1 MAQFANARSW
11 PEPVLVQ
18 LTWQDTA
25 RGSGRTSQLWLAQ
38 PRPEPFGYG
47 VAICEIPIS
56 ALGCVTRLLP
66 RLRESLQTEI
76 RSRFTIGH
84 AGLSSMK
91 RGGSWA
97 CQLESGD

>member
-1 MAQFANARSW
+1 
-11 PEPVLVQ
+11 VLIR
-18 LTWQDTA
+18 LTWQDA
-25 RGSGRTSQLWLAQ
+25 AGERQDSQLWLAQ
-38 PRPEPFGYG
+38 PCPGPFGHG
-47 VAICEIPIS
+47 VAICEIPIF
-56 ALGCVTRLLP
+56 ALGYVTRLPP

-84 AGLSSMK
+84 AGLASTK